1 MSQTSSPSSFVLH
14 VRPGVSI
21 TTLPGKVRAQ
31 VSGQV
36 GGTGETTRKQTSV
49 WSLSLFQNSLGL
61 SAVRAY
67 CWEMLERSFLHGLC
81 PHLVQQR
88 LQDAGPVLHLAAE
101 IRLQVAVV
109 HLHTVL
115 GERIAPRRASAFVKF
130 RLAQLPA
137 KAPIREVGLQC
148 ISELLFE

>member
-1 MSQTSSPSSFVLH
+1 MSQTSSPSSFVLQ

-21 TTLPGKVRAQ
+21 TTLPEKVRAQ

-49 WSLSLFQNSLGL
+49 RSLSLFQNSLGL

-67 CWEMLERSFLHGLC
+67 CWEMLERSLLHGLC
-81 PHLVQQR
+81 PHLVQQH

-115 GERIAPRRASAFVKF
+115 GERIALRHFC
-130 RLAQLPA
+130 
-137 KAPIREVGLQC
+137 IREVSPRPAAGHGTNPRSRFAMHLGA
-148 ISELLFE
+148 SV